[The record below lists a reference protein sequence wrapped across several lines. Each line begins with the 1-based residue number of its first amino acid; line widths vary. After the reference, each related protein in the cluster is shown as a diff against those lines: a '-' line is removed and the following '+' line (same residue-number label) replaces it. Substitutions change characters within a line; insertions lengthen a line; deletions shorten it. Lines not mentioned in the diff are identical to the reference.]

1 MKKFLS
7 LIIVHIEHGKSK
19 LARAELIGIGLSGAI
34 MKAGL
39 GILQADLSE
48 FRGTPRLTLPKRGKA
63 GHIESHTVLNRF
75 REVTIVGKS
84 NSRVKIVILQDV
96 ANHSL
101 IGLIDY
107 IIRELRENSK
117 ISIDMALG

>member
-1 MKKFLS
+1 M
-7 LIIVHIEHGKSK
+7 V
-19 LARAELIGIGLSGAI
+19 RAERVGIGLSGAI
-34 MKAGL
+34 MRAGL
-39 GILQADLSE
+39 GILQAVLSE
-48 FRGTPRLTLPKRGKA
+48 FRGTPRRLTLPKRGKA

-84 NSRVKIVILQDV
+84 NSGVEIVILQDV

-107 IIRELRENSK
+107 IIRELRTRT
-117 ISIDMALG
+117 LR